1 MSLDKLTDLYRT
13 VYKAK
18 VKVMSRILGG
28 DVALAEDVVQEA
40 FTRAVKYILLFDEE
54 KGLMETW
61 FNAILFNALRDI
73 RKQERNYQELYRE
86 IWLHDVM
93 DPSKAL
99 LTPEYKRDIYLALQ
113 EVENDKHRRVL
124 ELFFLYGYTSK
135 EIAEVEEGVT
145 QSNVTTIVM
154 RFRNGLKK
162 DDFRH

>member
-28 DVALAEDVVQEA
+28 DVTLAEDVVQEA

-73 RKQERNYQELYRE
+73 QKQERNYQELYRE

-113 EVENDKHRRVL
+113 EVENDTSSCIRII
-124 ELFFLYGYTSK
+124 LFVW
-135 EIAEVEEGVT
+135 IHVE
-145 QSNVTTIVM
+145 
-154 RFRNGLKK
+154 RNC
-162 DDFRH
+162 RS